1 MLPAEAL
8 PLEGPFPAGRRLATS
23 VRAILARVATAVRRV
38 RLEHRWL
45 ILFVVLFLAFFVV
58 LVFQPTVG
66 RGGR

>member
-1 MLPAEAL
+1 LLPAEAL
-8 PLEGPFPAGRRLATS
+8 PLESPPPAELRPATP

-45 ILFVVLFLAFFVV
+45 ILFVILFLAFFVV
-58 LVFQPTVG
+58 LGFQPTVG